1 MAKNTESS
9 PRERYLTEVA
19 WEVCN
24 QVGGIYTVIRTKA
37 TSIVEKFGANYCAI
51 GPFIHKEVRAEFEP
65 LDDLSGPIGKA
76 VSKMRDNGLSVYYGR
91 WLVAGRPNVVLL
103 DPREVMDN
111 LPEIKYFIW
120 ENHYIGIPEKDELID
135 GVVAFGHL
143 VKVFLKVLSE
153 EISSKDQ
160 LIGHFHEWM
169 GGTCIPDLRKE
180 KVPMKIIFTTHAT
193 ILGRH
198 LAMNNPTFYNQLPF
212 FDWESES
219 KRFGIETLARF
230 ERAAAQQSDIFTT
243 VSDVTAR
250 ECEFLIGRKPDIVLP
265 NGINIKKF
273 DVQHEVQVLHQEYKE
288 EIHQFVMG
296 HFFQNYSFNLDK
308 TLYFFTSG
316 RYEYINKG
324 FDLTLLALNILNER
338 MKKAGS
344 EMTVVVFFVTNKEV
358 HSINPDT
365 LQTRGVLEEIRQ
377 TCDVIIK
384 QVRDQLFYS
393 TAANAQYYLPDLNA
407 MVDDYWK
414 LRLRR
419 TIQSWKTDDLPPV
432 VTHDLVN
439 PQNDEILKFLDQSE
453 LQNRQEDRVK
463 IVYHPQFISPT
474 NPLFGIEYSQF
485 VRGCHLGIFPSYY
498 EPWGYTPM
506 ECIASGVPAIT
517 CDLSGFGDFVLR
529 TIPNHENSGINV
541 VRRSKQTDAVSATQL
556 ADFFLSFIHSSR
568 RSRITMRN
576 EVERCAEN
584 FDWKYLISHYL
595 KAYSMAA
602 EKTPKQA

>member
-1 MAKNTESS
+1 MAKKKEST
-9 PRERYLTEVA
+9 PRNKYLTEVA

-37 TSIVEKFGANYCAI
+37 ASIVEKYGDNYCAI
-51 GPFIHKEVRAEFEP
+51 GPYVHREVKAEFEP
-65 LDDLSGPIGKA
+65 LNDEEGPFGKA
-76 VSKMRDNGLSVYYGR
+76 AAKMRELGFTVHYGR
-91 WLVAGRPNVVLL
+91 WLVAGRPKVVLL
-103 DPREVMDN
+103 DPKEAMEN
-111 LPEIKYFIW
+111 LEEIKYFIW

-143 VKVFLKVLSE
+143 LKIYLSILAKE
-153 EISSKDQ
+153 VGPKDE

-169 GGTCIPDLRKE
+169 GASCIPDLRKE
-180 KVPMKIIFTTHAT
+180 KVRMKLIFTTHAT
-193 ILGRH
+193 ILGRY
-198 LAMNNPTFYNQLPF
+198 LAMNNPTFYNHLPF
-212 FDWESES
+212 FEWEDEA
-219 KRFGIETLARF
+219 KRFGIEALARF
-230 ERAAAQQSDIFTT
+230 ERAAAQQSDVFTT

-250 ECEFLIGRKPDIVLP
+250 ECEFLLGRKPDIVLP

-273 DVQHEVQVLHQEYKE
+273 DVQHEVQVIHQEYKD

-296 HFFQNYSFNLDK
+296 HFFQSYSFNLDK
-308 TLYFFTSG
+308 TLYFYTSG
-316 RYEYINKG
+316 RYEYVNKG
-324 FDLTLLALNILNER
+324 FDLTLQALEILNER
-338 MKKAGS
+338 MKKAKS
-344 EMTVVVFFVTNKEV
+344 EMTVVMFFITNKEV
-358 HSINPDT
+358 HSINADA
-365 LQTRGVLEEIRQ
+365 LQTRGVMEEIRQ

-384 QVRDQLFYS
+384 QVREQLFHT

-419 TIQSWKTDDLPPV
+419 TVQSWKSEELPAA
-432 VTHDLVN
+432 VTHDLIN
-439 PQNDEILKFLDQSE
+439 SENDDILNYLDQSE
-453 LQNRQEDRVK
+453 LKNRPEDRVK

-506 ECIASGVPAIT
+506 ESIASGVPSIT

-529 TIPNHENSGINV
+529 TIPNHENSGLYV
-541 VRRSKQTDAVSATQL
+541 VRRSKQTDVVSAEQM
-556 ADFFLSFIHSSR
+556 ADFFLTFINSSR

-595 KAYSMAA
+595 KAYSLAGKKVA
-602 EKTPKQA
+602 KKV